1 MYDDKRADDMDAIIC
16 DYIMFEEICED
27 YGIEQRVD
35 TIALYRC
42 FVINELRRI
51 ST

>member
-1 MYDDKRADDMDAIIC
+1 MNDDKRADDMDAIIY

-35 TIALYRC
+35 TIALYHC
-42 FVINELRRI
+42 FITNERGGT
-51 ST
+51 SE